1 MTGRPGDGVDAQG
14 HIRSSGGSGFIL
26 LGEPLGQ
33 VAVVVGHPSAKASGV
48 FGTFAQFNRLKIIK
62 VHVHARQIGCHE
74 LSFSLLGVEELL
86 QQRPAV
92 V

>member
-1 MTGRPGDGVDAQG
+1 MTSRPGNGVDAQG
-14 HIRSSGGSGFIL
+14 TIRSPGGSCFIL
-26 LGEPLGQ
+26 PGEPLGQ
-33 VAVVVGHPSAKASGV
+33 VAVVVGHPSAEASSV

-62 VHVHARQIGCHE
+62 VHVHTRQIGRHE